1 MHLMMYGDTN
11 IGMVRKN
18 NQDSI
23 FFDSTMGLG
32 VVADGIG
39 GRRGGEVASSMVV
52 NSIRNSFLKSD
63 RIRHEETPSFITSSI
78 DRANK
83 EVFEK
88 SLEDQDVSG
97 MGTTVNCLLFNGKK
111 VHIGHVG
118 DSRTYLY
125 DKGNLW
131 QLTVDHSVHNF
142 IKRGLINASA
152 VLPGA
157 KPDAL
162 TRAVGLL
169 EEVEVELYEIELKP
183 GQILLSCSDGLS
195 GMVKSKRIAEIITD
209 SLSRPEKMPSK
220 LIKEANLNGGRDN
233 ITVLISHLKGER

>member
-1 MHLMMYGDTN
+1 MRLMMYGDTN
-11 IGMVRKN
+11 IGLVRKN

-23 FFDSTMGLG
+23 FFDSAMGLG

-52 NSIRNSFLKSD
+52 NSIRDSFLSTD
-63 RIRHEETPSFITSSI
+63 RIRHEEMPGFITDSI
-78 DRANK
+78 DRANR
-83 EVFEK
+83 EIFQK
-88 SLEDQDVSG
+88 SLEDQDVTG
-97 MGTTVNCLLFNGKK
+97 MGTTVNCLLFNGKR

-125 DKGNLW
+125 DKGQLW

-142 IKRGLINASA
+142 IKRGLIDASA

-169 EEVEVELYEIELKP
+169 EDVEVELYEIDFKR
-183 GQILLSCSDGLS
+183 GQMLLSCSDGLS
-195 GMVKSKRIAEIITD
+195 GMVKSKRIAEIMTE
-209 SLSRPEKMPSK
+209 SLSRPEKIPTK

-233 ITVLISHLKGER
+233 ITVLVSQLREAR